1 MMSFFRTLSA
11 LLVAALLAVTLFA
24 APAARADEVADAQ
37 TLVNHLM
44 SDAIATFGGKSLPM
58 AERGRQL
65 RRMIGQYADVDL
77 AAKDILGRYWDK
89 ASPAQQ
95 AEFKPLVV
103 DYAVGS
109 WSRQLSDLPTDQR
122 VEFTTSETTPSGRLL
137 LHSLMH
143 NSNDVTPVD
152 WIIGHAADGHLVIAD
167 VAISG
172 VSIVHTMHADFSTI
186 IRANGGQLPPLFD
199 ALRTKIASYGTA
211 GQN

>member
-1 MMSFFRTLSA
+1 MMSLSRTLSA
-11 LLVAALLAVTLFA
+11 LAAVALLAAALFS

-37 TLVNHLM
+37 ALVNHLM
-44 SDAIATFGGKSLPM
+44 GDAIATFGGKSLPM

-65 RRMIGQYADVDL
+65 RRMITQYADVDL
-77 AAKDILGRYWDK
+77 AAKDILGRYWAK
-89 ASPAQQ
+89 ATPAQQ
-95 AEFKPLVV
+95 AEFRGLVV

-109 WSRQLSDLPTDQR
+109 WSRQLSDLPTNQQ

-143 NSNDVTPVD
+143 SNDVTPVD
-152 WIIGHAADGHLVIAD
+152 WSIAHAADGHLVIAD

-172 VSIVHTMHADFSTI
+172 VSIVHTMRADFGTI
-186 IRANGGQLPPLFD
+186 IRANGGQLPPLFQ